1 VSGTVL
7 VVDDQKE
14 FAVFLTRLLA
24 RQGYQVAAAH
34 SAAEAREK
42 MDALFPDVVL
52 MDLKLPDA
60 DGSALTAALKRKFS
74 DTQFIIVTGH
84 GSIRSAVEC
93 TRRGAVDYLTK
104 PCEPEEVLFAVE
116 SAIRKRDLD
125 EEVKKLRARRSSQA
139 KEPATAQRQYASAA
153 MRQVMSLAKKAAKQ
167 SGLVLLLGES
177 GSGKDFLAQWIHNES
192 ERRDGPFFTINC
204 AALSRELAESE
215 LFGHEPGAFTGT
227 RGRKRG
233 LVELAQGGTL
243 LLNEIGELDLSLQS
257 KLLTFLDTRSFLR
270 VGGEQHV
277 TIEARIFAATN
288 RDLAQMVREGRFRE
302 DLFYRLNVLP
312 IRVPPLR
319 ERRED
324 VASIADEVLDRL
336 TDDMGHNTRATLSPD
351 AREALVRYA
360 WPGNVRELR
369 NVLERAL
376 MLADG
381 DQIEPCDL
389 PFTQDADAE
398 PCADDTWRHV
408 IYFRAGEASL
418 HDATHELAR
427 ALVLDALRKG
437 RTKQRAARLL
447 GLTRHALAHQIKT
460 LGIADDTPEDTSEV
474 DLTPFVHKATRAHG

>member
-1 VSGTVL
+1 LSGTVL

-24 RQGYQVAAAH
+24 RQGYQVTAAH

-52 MDLKLPDA
+52 MDLQLPDA
-60 DGSALTAALKRKFS
+60 DGSALTAALKRKFT
-74 DTQFIIVTGH
+74 DTQFIIITGH

-125 EEVKKLRARRSSQA
+125 DEVKKLRGRRSSQVKGLEA
-139 KEPATAQRQYASAA
+139 PPKLYASAA
-153 MRQVMSLAKKAAKQ
+153 MRHVMSLAKKAAKQ

-177 GSGKDFLAQWIHNES
+177 GSGKDFLAQWIHHQS

-243 LLNEIGELDLSLQS
+243 LLNEVGELDLSLQS
-257 KLLTFLDTRSFLR
+257 KLLTFLDTRTFLR
-270 VGGEQHV
+270 VGGEQHIS
-277 TIEARIFAATN
+277 IEARIFAATN
-288 RDLAQMVREGRFRE
+288 RDLAQMVRDGRFRE

-312 IRVPPLR
+312 ICVPPLR
-319 ERRED
+319 DRRED
-324 VASIADEVLDRL
+324 VALIAEEVLDRL
-336 TDDMGHNTRATLSPD
+336 TDDMGLNTRISLSPE
-351 AREALVRYA
+351 ARDALVRYP

-381 DQIEPCDL
+381 ERIEVVDL
-389 PFTQDADAE
+389 PFPKDHDFE
-398 PCADDTWRHV
+398 ECADDTWRHV
-408 IYFRAGEASL
+408 VYFRAGEACL

-437 RTKQRAARLL
+437 RTKQRAARML

-460 LGIADDTPEDTSEV
+460 LGIADDTPEETAEV
-474 DLTPFVHKATRAHG
+474 DLTPFSKKATPARG